1 MGKRLGLIIGVN
13 NYQDTTFRPLQ
24 YAETD
29 ARALAQWLVHA
40 RGGQWNPADVQVM
53 LGAEVTRELA
63 ESLISHTCLNLATSE
78 GLILIYFAGY
88 AFVDQVNGEGYLAC
102 CNTRYQQSGSGI
114 NLLAMVSQILARS
127 PAAQIICIFDCFQYG
142 SVWNMRRATA
152 FDYKPLL
159 GPTLLNGLQQMQGRL
174 LYCTCRGNDAT
185 PEVSEKNLGSFMYR
199 MVMGVG
205 GPAIDPSN
213 GQIALQRL
221 HAFLTERLSEQ
232 HRPQVFGQEQ
242 RPLILVGDMP
252 VFKTGALYNGAPG
265 GPLPGQMPNDAG
277 IPPGAMPGPSGSG
290 MYPNP
295 SPSGQL
301 GSAGP
306 TGQAT
311 LATLEQNR
319 LQQAQQMLQQAQQ
332 LVQMQNLQQAYQIT
346 ETILQIA
353 PTFVEALILKGQ
365 IMGAIGQFQGAL
377 DTVQQVVQL
386 APNNAL
392 GWSMAAAL
400 LANTGQ
406 FAEALAAA
414 DRSLAIEPMNAE
426 TVAIKEMIREKL
438 AEAKFDTGK
447 RSRLVSPGQTEVARG
462 GPKSFALGA
471 GLQLLGLVLGI
482 VGAFLQL
489 LMPDVPKFAPL
500 IVESIALALLTI
512 NAARGAYYYGF
523 KRVLLTFGFTI
534 ITLGLLGAFYAVKPI
549 YRFLLAHVETSFVMM
564 VPLAFLVIWMAAAA
578 ILPLLVGIISWIAG
592 AVVRARS
599 KRG

>member
-1 MGKRLGLIIGVN
+1 VGKRLGLIIGVN

-53 LGAEVTRELA
+53 LGAEATRELA

-78 GLILIYFAGY
+78 DLLLIYFAGY
-88 AFVDQVNGEGYLAC
+88 AFVDQVNGDGYLAC
-102 CNTRYQQSGSGI
+102 SNTRYQQSGSGI
-114 NLLAMVSQILARS
+114 NLLALVSQIMARS
-127 PAAQIICIFDCFQYG
+127 PAAQILCILDCFQYG
-142 SVWNMRRATA
+142 SVWNMRRTSP

-174 LYCTCRGNDAT
+174 LYCTCRGNET
-185 PEVSEKNLGSFMYR
+185 VPEVSEKNLGSFMYR

-205 GPAIDPSN
+205 GPAIDPTN

-221 HAFLTERLSEQ
+221 HAFLSERLSEQ

-242 RPLILVGDMP
+242 RPLILVGEMP
-252 VFKTGALYNGAPG
+252 VFKTGALTGLAPG
-265 GPLPGQMPNDAG
+265 GPLPGQMQNDAG

-290 MYPNP
+290 MYPTL
-295 SPSGQL
+295 SGQL

-332 LVQMQNLQQAYQIT
+332 LVQMQNLQQAYQVV
-346 ETILQIA
+346 ETILQMA

-365 IMGAIGQFQGAL
+365 IMGAIGQFQEAL

-406 FAEALAAA
+406 FAEALAAT
-414 DRSLAIEPMNAE
+414 DRSLALDPTNNE
-426 TVAIKEMIREKL
+426 TLAIKEMIREKL

-447 RSRLVSPGQTEVARG
+447 RSRLVPPKPTQPRG
-462 GPKSFALGA
+462 GPRSVALA
-471 GLQLLGLVLGI
+471 IGLQLLGLILGI
-482 VGAFLQL
+482 AGAFLQL
-489 LMPDVPKFAPL
+489 LKPDLPKIVPFV
-500 IVESIALALLTI
+500 VESIALALLTV

-523 KRVLLTFGFTI
+523 KRVLLTVCFTI
-534 ITLGLLGAFYAVKPI
+534 ITLGLLGAFYGVKPI
-549 YRFLLAHVETSFVMM
+549 YKVLITPVENSFALMI
-564 VPLAFLVIWMAAAA
+564 PLVFLVIWMAAAA
-578 ILPLLVGIISWIAG
+578 ILPLLVSIVSWISG
-592 AVVRARS
+592 AIARSRS
-599 KRG
+599 KRA